1 MTVPMPLKRIA
12 EFEDLGFGM
21 FVHWGLYSQVGKGE
35 WYQSFYGVP
44 KEKYEELTKTFSVAP
59 DYADRMVK
67 VAKEAGMKYIV
78 LTTRHHD
85 GFSLFDTK
93 GLNAYDAMHVLG
105 RDLVREYVEACHK
118 YEVIPFFY
126 HTTLDWHE
134 ESFNTDFKTYLE
146 YLRNSVEVLC
156 SEYGKIGGLWFDGNW
171 SKPSEDWEEDALY
184 SVIRKHQPDAII
196 VNNTGL
202 SHRGEKG
209 NIEIDSV
216 TFEQGRPSR
225 MHQEGAQ
232 KYLAT
237 EMCQTLND
245 HWGIGS
251 HDFNYKSVKEVIETL
266 CYSRR
271 MGANYLLNVGLEA
284 DGTVPYMQ
292 AAILKVVGEWIA
304 LEGEAIY
311 KGRPCDDISGEGSD
325 FVLRVDDH
333 TLYAFIHHL
342 KVTGDSNVVVGGSGS
357 GMKNFIG
364 IDQPIEAIKWIDN
377 DEPLKFIQSA
387 DTKLMSFYATGFSY
401 GSNTVVRVAKITLQS
416 QNLA

>member
-1 MTVPMPLKRIA
+1 MAVPMPIKRIA
-12 EFEDLGFGM
+12 DFENLGFGM

-35 WYQSFYGVP
+35 WYQALHSVP
-44 KEKYEELTKTFSVAP
+44 KAQYEELVKTFQVAP
-59 DYADRMVK
+59 YYAENMVK

-93 GLNAYDAMHVLG
+93 GLSTYDAPHAIG
-105 RDLVREYVEACHK
+105 RDLIREYVEACNK
-118 YEVIPFFY
+118 YEIIPFFY

-134 ESFNTDFKTYLE
+134 ASFNEDFKTYLK
-146 YLRNSVEVLC
+146 YLRDSVEILC

-171 SKPSEDWEEDALY
+171 SKPHEDWEEDALY
-184 SVIRKHQPDAII
+184 AVIRKHQPDAII

-225 MHQEGAQ
+225 MNQDGAT
-232 KYLAT
+232 KYVAS

-245 HWGIGS
+245 HWGIGNN
-251 HDFNYKSVKEVIETL
+251 DFNYKSLPEIIETL

-284 DGTVPYMQ
+284 DGTVPIMQ
-292 AAILKVVGEWIA
+292 SAMLKEVGKWIK

-311 KGRPCDDISGEGSD
+311 EGRPCDDLSGEGSD
-325 FVLRVDDH
+325 FMLRTDDH

-364 IDQPIEAIKWIDN
+364 LDRAIESIEWVDN
-377 DEPLKFIQSA
+377 KEPLRVIQDT
-387 DTKLMSFYATGFSY
+387 DTKLMSFYATGFPY
-401 GSNTVVRVAKITLQS
+401 GTNTVVRVAKIKLK
-416 QNLA
+416 

>member
-1 MTVPMPLKRIA
+1 MATPMPLKRIA
-12 EFEDLGFGM
+12 DFEDLGFGM

-35 WYQSFYGVP
+35 WYQSFYQVP
-44 KEKYEELTKTFSVAP
+44 KEKYEELVKTFAVRP
-59 DYADRMVK
+59 YYAEDMVK
-67 VAKEAGMKYIV
+67 VAKAAGMKYIV

-93 GLNAYDAMHVLG
+93 GLNTYDAPHAIG
-105 RDLVREYVEACHK
+105 RDLVREYVDACNK
-118 YEVIPFFY
+118 YDIIPFFY

-134 ESFNTDFKTYLE
+134 ESFDKDFKAYLK
-146 YLRNSVEVLC
+146 YLRDSVEILC

-171 SKPSEDWEEDALY
+171 SKPNEDWEEDALY
-184 SVIRKHQPDAII
+184 EVIRKHQPDAII

-209 NIEIDSV
+209 NLEIDSV
-216 TFEQGRPSR
+216 TFEQGRPTR
-225 MHQEGAQ
+225 MNQDGAS

-245 HWGIGS
+245 HWGVGA
-251 HDFNYKSVKEVIETL
+251 HDFNYKSVPEIIETL

-271 MGANYLLNVGLEA
+271 MGANYLLNIGLEP
-284 DGTVPYMQ
+284 DGTVPEIQGAM
-292 AAILKVVGEWIA
+292 LKLVGQWIE

-311 KGRPCDDISGEGSD
+311 KGRPCDDISSEGND

-333 TLYAFIHHL
+333 TLYAFIHGL

-357 GMKNFIG
+357 GLKNFIG
-364 IDQPIEAIKWIDN
+364 LNQKIKSIEWVDN
-377 DEPLKFIQSA
+377 QESLRFIQNA
-387 DTKLMSFYATGFSY
+387 DERLMSLYATGFSY
-401 GSNTVVRVAKITLQS
+401 GMNTVVRVAKIVLE
-416 QNLA
+416 